1 MERADALATLVGRLL
16 IAALFVGGAVQ
27 KALDPAQVADM
38 LRGWGLPGGL
48 VWAALVYNAVA
59 ALALITG
66 VGARLAALSLA
77 GYCGLTSFFHLI
89 PEDPWQMTIFVKNWA
104 IAGGCLILA
113 AHGPGRW
120 SLRNRFGG
128 LASQRRRYGTDE

>member
-1 MERADALATLVGRLL
+1 MERAEALATLVGRLL
-16 IAALFVGGAVQ
+16 IAALFLGGAVQ
-27 KALDPAQVADM
+27 KAMDPTQVTEM

-48 VWAALVYNAVA
+48 VWVALVYNALA
-59 ALALITG
+59 ALALIAG

-89 PEDPWQMTIFVKNWA
+89 PDDPWQMTIFVKNWA

-113 AHGPGRW
+113 VHGPGRW
-120 SLRNRFGG
+120 SLRNRATG
-128 LASQRRRYGTDE
+128 LASERRRYGTDE